1 MDRKIDAKIIRQ
13 RKVKAAATIF
23 ITAVALVAAFM
34 LLVRV
39 FRSGVSAADVYTST
53 VGRGA
58 IEISVPATGKVIPL
72 SEEII
77 ISPVSTKIVE
87 VYRKAGDAVKE
98 GDVILKLD
106 LITIHTEIEKQDNEL
121 KMKQYKLEQENIT
134 SQSTLSDLEMEIEIS
149 EMQIKRMEAQLKN
162 ERFLDSIG
170 AGTLDK
176 IRKAELDFAV
186 DRLKLEQLRR
196 KYENQQRMMESN
208 AKVLELDYSIARK
221 NAMLKNKIMAEAQ
234 VLSPRTAT
242 LTWVNDQVGAKIAD
256 GEQLAVISDLSRY
269 KVEAEASESY
279 GNRVLSG
286 SNVLIKTAGAELRG
300 KVGNVVPSVRNGII
314 VFTVFLDDNRHE
326 LLRSGLKVDAYVIHA
341 VQEDVLRIANRSY
354 YTGAGEYDLWVVRD
368 GEAVKRKVALGESS
382 YSYVEVKDGL
392 SEGEVV
398 ITSDMSRHTDKN
410 RLKFRD

>member
-1 MDRKIDAKIIRQ
+1 MDRKIDTKIIRQ
-13 RKVKAAATIF
+13 RRVKAAVTIF
-23 ITAVALVAAFM
+23 VTAAALVVAFT

-39 FRSGVSAADVYTST
+39 FRSGISSADVYTST
-53 VGRGA
+53 VDKGA
-58 IEISVPATGKVIPL
+58 IEISIPATGKVIPL

-77 ISPVSTKIVE
+77 ISPVSTKIME
-87 VYRKAGDAVKE
+87 VYKKAGDVVAE

-121 KMKQYKLEQENIT
+121 KMKQYKLDQEKIT

-149 EMQIKRMEAQLKN
+149 EMQIKRMEALLKN

-170 AGTLDK
+170 AGTADK

-186 DRLKLEQLRR
+186 DRLKLKQLRR
-196 KYENQQRMMESN
+196 KYENQQRMAESN
-208 AKVLELDYSIARK
+208 GKVLELDYSIARK
-221 NAMLKNKIMAEAQ
+221 NAMLKDKIMTEAQ
-234 VLSPRTAT
+234 VLAPRTAT
-242 LTWVNDQVGAKIAD
+242 LTWVNDQVGAKITE
-256 GEQLAVISDLSRY
+256 GEQLAVISDLSHY

-279 GNRVLSG
+279 GNRVISG
-286 SNVLIKTAGAELRG
+286 SSVVVKTAGAELRG

-314 VFTVFLDDNRHE
+314 VFTVFLDDNQHE
-326 LLRSGLKVDAYVIHA
+326 LLRSGLKVDVHVIRA
-341 VQEDVLRIANRSY
+341 VQEEALRIANRSY
-354 YTGAGEYDLWVVRD
+354 YTGAGEYDLWVARD

-382 YSYVEVKDGL
+382 YRYVEVKDGL

-398 ITSDMSRHTDKN
+398 ITSDMNRHVGKT